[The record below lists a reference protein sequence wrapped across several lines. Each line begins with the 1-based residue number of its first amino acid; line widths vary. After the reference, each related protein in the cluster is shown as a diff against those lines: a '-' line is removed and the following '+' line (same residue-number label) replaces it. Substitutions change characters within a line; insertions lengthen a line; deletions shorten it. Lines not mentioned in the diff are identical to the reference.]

1 MPETSNDYLIAPD
14 LVAAAREFIRSEGCV
29 VSIYQLLDE
38 LTDKF
43 GDRFQVPP
51 DTYVVL
57 NLIETLWDD
66 PHIDQVPNT
75 GSVEFAWNK
84 KGVYPLPTATGLKAK
99 LLRHSQIPPAT
110 DDRDALV
117 TRADAA
123 MALTTERTPFIAHL
137 VDSAEQF
144 IKERGAAAVSELAV
158 YLSAAGVNVSGDA
171 ELTGEDLAYRLDRQE
186 LLALPVIASG
196 SIEFVRTIAA
206 LLVNRTV
213 DLDATNPALLK
224 LTWDGRWD
232 AHREASKPNRYKS
245 RTGGHYHL
253 LSVRDP
259 GGPQQIAE
267 CAEYQGD
274 FSLFQQYLDEI
285 YPRDFVDE
293 GWDAFFIVGC
303 GPDHCR
309 RDEICTLAV
318 EEWGAPHWADRTV
331 FPGVEDSLW
340 NPLGAELAELCYARC
355 PKWPI

>member
-1 MPETSNDYLIAPD
+1 MSEIPNDYPIAPD

-29 VSIYQLLDE
+29 VSIYQLLDD

-51 DTYVVL
+51 DAYVVL

-84 KGVYPLPTATGLKAK
+84 KGVDPLPTATGLKAK
-99 LLRHSQIPPAT
+99 LLGHSQIPPAT

-123 MALTTERTPFIAHL
+123 MALTTERRPFIAPL
-137 VDSAEQF
+137 VDSAAQF

-171 ELTGEDLAYRLDRQE
+171 ELTGEELAYRWGREE
-186 LLALPVIASG
+186 LVALPVIASG
-196 SIEFVRTIAA
+196 STEFVRTIAA
-206 LLVNRTV
+206 LLVNLTV

-224 LTWDGRWD
+224 LTWGGRFD
-232 AHREASKPNRYKS
+232 AHLEASKSNRYKS

-259 GGPQQIAE
+259 GGPQQVAE
-267 CAEYQGD
+267 CAEHQDD
-274 FSLFQQYLDEI
+274 FSFLQQYLDEI
-285 YPRDFVDE
+285 YLCDFVDE
-293 GWDAFFIVGC
+293 GWDAFWIVGC
-303 GPDHCR
+303 GPDRCR
-309 RDEICTLAV
+309 RDEICNRPV

-331 FPGVEDSLW
+331 FPGIEDSCSA
-340 NPLGAELAELCYARC
+340 PKSELADPPA
-355 PKWPI
+355 PF